1 MLALAAFA
9 GQGNADT
16 TEWTRVS
23 GSEIIMDGEFW
34 NTGQWTNGTP
44 DATKDVVMNDSAMP
58 NVKLCGKDSVLEMR
72 SLTIREKDSMV
83 WWTTSQEQDNMIV
96 GGAFDSSSYAGPTLK
111 VGEGGIRYDN
121 ATDGA
126 AVIFGT
132 AQIGISGDRYG
143 YGFKNISVEGDIVFN
158 NLGAIKMCYDPNEKY
173 GTGNWSLDV
182 GGVVRMNG
190 SVENQ
195 RFILNSSFL
204 LDTFTVAYIRLG
216 GLDGSGVMRNS
227 DGGASESNLYFQAQD
242 GKAFQGGR
250 WSGFIGKYNM
260 GDTPVGINLVM
271 DGGEGGGKQY
281 LRLTSPDNEENLAL
295 DKLTLT
301 VKSGHIGVSNPGER
315 FDSVTLE
322 GGTLEIDL
330 KSDYDPN
337 LNYMDVFYAD
347 SLEIKGESRIL
358 LSAAPN
364 SEITAFDVL
373 NVFGDGRVELVID
386 LLPEFFSV
394 GDSLEENYVIFS
406 GIESNTYDWSKA
418 VLRVMY
424 NGEEQSLDKISL
436 INNGGSVS
444 VELAG
449 TVVPEP
455 STIAAIFGVLSLAFA
470 AYRGRK

>member
-44 DATKDVVMNDSAMP
+44 DAAKDVIMNDSAMP

-227 DGGASESNLYFQAQD
+227 DGCVQPRRLCAVAGAAKVQVESLARKTGLLGAYITVRVAHNRARRP
-242 GKAFQGGR
+242 GSGR
-250 WSGFIGKYNM
+250 
-260 GDTPVGINLVM
+260 
-271 DGGEGGGKQY
+271 
-281 LRLTSPDNEENLAL
+281 
-295 DKLTLT
+295 
-301 VKSGHIGVSNPGER
+301 
-315 FDSVTLE
+315 
-322 GGTLEIDL
+322 
-330 KSDYDPN
+330 
-337 LNYMDVFYAD
+337 YAGRRD
-347 SLEIKGESRIL
+347 AC
-358 LSAAPN
+358 SAAYA
-364 SEITAFDVL
+364 T
-373 NVFGDGRVELVID
+373 
-386 LLPEFFSV
+386 
-394 GDSLEENYVIFS
+394 
-406 GIESNTYDWSKA
+406 
-418 VLRVMY
+418 
-424 NGEEQSLDKISL
+424 
-436 INNGGSVS
+436 
-444 VELAG
+444 
-449 TVVPEP
+449 P
-455 STIAAIFGVLSLAFA
+455 STTARPQGSTVSKVPRASSAPSSAASTRTFSPSQQ
-470 AYRGRK
+470 RRER

>member
-58 NVKLCGKDSVLEMR
+58 NVKLCGKDSILEMR
-72 SLTIREKDSMV
+72 SLTIKEPSFME
-83 WWTTSQEQDNMIV
+83 WWTTTPEQDSLIWGFN
-96 GGAFDSSSYAGPTLK
+96 FDSSSYAGPTLK

-121 ATDGA
+121 VQDGD
-126 AVIFGT
+126 AVIFGRVG
-132 AQIGISGDRYG
+132 IGSGGDHNG
-143 YGFKNISVEGDIVFN
+143 YGFKNISVEGNIVFN

-190 SVENQ
+190 SGENQ
-195 RFILNSSFL
+195 RFIINSSSL
-204 LDTFTVAYIRLG
+204 LDVFTVAYVRFG

-227 DGGASESNLYFQAQD
+227 DGGASETNIYFQAQA
-242 GKAFQGGR
+242 GKTFQGGR
-250 WSGFIGKYNM
+250 WSGFIGKWGM
-260 GDTPVGINLVM
+260 GITPVEINLVM
-271 DGGEGGGKQY
+271 DGGEGGKQY
-281 LRLTSPDNEENLAL
+281 LRLISSNDTLNLVPDN
-295 DKLTLT
+295 LTLT

-373 NVFGDGRVELVID
+373 NVSGDGRVELVID

>member
-1 MLALAAFA
+1 M
-9 GQGNADT
+9 
-16 TEWTRVS
+16 
-23 GSEIIMDGEFW
+23 
-34 NTGQWTNGTP
+34 
-44 DATKDVVMNDSAMP
+44 
-58 NVKLCGKDSVLEMR
+58 
-72 SLTIREKDSMV
+72 
-83 WWTTSQEQDNMIV
+83 
-96 GGAFDSSSYAGPTLK
+96 
-111 VGEGGIRYDN
+111 GEGGIRYDN

-173 GTGNWSLDV
+173 ETGNWSLDV

-281 LRLTSPDNEENLAL
+281 LRLTSPDNEENLAP

-330 KSDYDPN
+330 KSDYDPSV
-337 LNYMDVFYAD
+337 NYMDVFYAD

-364 SEITAFDVL
+364 S
-373 NVFGDGRVELVID
+373 
-386 LLPEFFSV
+386 
-394 GDSLEENYVIFS
+394 
-406 GIESNTYDWSKA
+406 
-418 VLRVMY
+418 
-424 NGEEQSLDKISL
+424 
-436 INNGGSVS
+436 
-444 VELAG
+444 
-449 TVVPEP
+449 
-455 STIAAIFGVLSLAFA
+455 
-470 AYRGRK
+470 